1 MITWEST
8 FQPAFTPVVH
18 CWSRPQS
25 RAFSNGAERW
35 TSYFRRPLHKP
46 CLEGTTCT
54 SISGTC
60 ALQTP
65 WALHFRKCR
74 PSSSLITILD
84 LPCLRTLH
92 LDCSSLVI
100 IYCNYI
106 FSTCRHPLLPFCP
119 SHWQQPFQIAID
131 LHSSERLRINRRAVR
146 ISTKLQAPTW
156 AIQNRGDRLFSW
168 ARKLTCRA

>member
-1 MITWEST
+1 MVITWEST

-106 FSTCRHPLLPFCP
+106 FSTRGILSFRSVPHIGSSRSRSRSIYTVANVFESTDEP
-119 SHWQQPFQIAID
+119 SGFQQNYKRQHGRSKTEAT
-131 LHSSERLRINRRAVR
+131 A
-146 ISTKLQAPTW
+146 
-156 AIQNRGDRLFSW
+156 FS
-168 ARKLTCRA
+168 AGQES